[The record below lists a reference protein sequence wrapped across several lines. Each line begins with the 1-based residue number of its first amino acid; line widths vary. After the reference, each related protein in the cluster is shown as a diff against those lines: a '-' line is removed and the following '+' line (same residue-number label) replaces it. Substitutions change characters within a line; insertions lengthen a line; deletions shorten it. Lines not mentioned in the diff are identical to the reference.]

1 MRLKSQL
8 PSHKAIVKNDQT
20 SHCLPRPI
28 PPTFERNERPPMR
41 KTVRLTWLSLWLF
54 ATGVVSFTTISL
66 AADLPSA
73 DAPIEQVIDQF
84 INERLETEKVTPA
97 PQADDLNL
105 LRRLSLDLAGRIPT
119 SAEAQAFAANTSP
132 TKRVELVDRLLASP
146 DFPLHQRNELDRLL
160 LAHKPNDGEFRKYL
174 LWATQQNRPWDAMF
188 RDMLIGSEADEN
200 QKGALTFVKSRA
212 RELDD
217 LTNDTASLFFGV
229 NVSCAKCHDHP
240 LAQDWKQD
248 HFYGMTSFF
257 SRTYLTKKNLLAE
270 KQVGEVKFSTK
281 KEGQKQAAFLFL
293 TGATISEPMVER
305 TKEQLK
311 EFDEVVKKQ
320 TQEDN
325 APPPEKPS
333 FSPRE
338 KLVEV
343 ALRAEDNR
351 FFARN
356 CVNRIWAQFFSRGI
370 VDPVDQMHS
379 ANPPTHPEL
388 LDWLTRDLVAH
399 NYDMKRLIRGI
410 VLSQTYSRSSEW
422 ISGELPSAALYAVAK
437 VKPLAPR
444 QYALSLH
451 MAAYNPTQWPAADQ
465 PDKWAQRREQL
476 ENTAN
481 GWSNMF
487 EVPGEGFQVAI
498 DEALL
503 FTNNKRIEDEFL
515 RDSGDRLV
523 GYLKTLSDNSA
534 LIDAAFWSV
543 NSRPPRDEE
552 RAVLNDY
559 LQKHS
564 TDRVVAIRQI
574 VWALLTSPELRVCF

>member
-1 MRLKSQL
+1 MRM
-8 PSHKAIVKNDQT
+8 I
-20 SHCLPRPI
+20 
-28 PPTFERNERPPMR
+28 
-41 KTVRLTWLSLWLF
+41 VRLTWMPLWLL
-54 ATGVVSFTTISL
+54 ATSFSS
-66 AADLPSA
+66 AAELPPVET
-73 DAPIEQVIDQF
+73 PIEQVVDQF
-84 INERLETEKVTPA
+84 VHERLATEKVTPA

-119 SAEAQAFAANTSP
+119 TAEAQAFVASTSP

-160 LAHKPNDGEFRKYL
+160 LPNKPNDGEFRKYL
-174 LWATQQNRPWDAMF
+174 LWSTQQNRPWDAMF

-200 QKGALTFVKSRA
+200 QKAALTFVKSRA

-240 LAQDWKQD
+240 LATDWKQD

-281 KEGQKQAAFLFL
+281 TEGQKQAAFLFL
-293 TGATISEPMVER
+293 TGATISEPTVER

-320 TQEDN
+320 TQDDN
-325 APPPEKPS
+325 APPPEKPG

-343 ALRAEDNR
+343 ALRSEDNR

-356 CVNRIWAQFFSRGI
+356 CVNRVWAQYFSRGLI
-370 VDPVDQMHS
+370 DPVDQMHS
-379 ANPPTHPEL
+379 ANPPSHPEL

-399 NYDMKRLIRGI
+399 GYDMKRLIRGI
-410 VLSQTYSRSSEW
+410 ALSQTYSRSSEW
-422 ISGELPSAALYAVAK
+422 TTGEQPSAALYAVAK
-437 VKPLAPR
+437 VKPLTPR
-444 QYALSLH
+444 QYALSLF
-451 MAAYNPTQWPAADQ
+451 MAAHNPTQWPAADQ
-465 PDKWAQRREQL
+465 AQQWAQRREQL
-476 ENTAN
+476 ENAAN
-481 GWSNMF
+481 GWANMF
-487 EVPGEGFQVAI
+487 EVPGEGFQVAV

-523 GYLKTLSDNSA
+523 GHLKTLSDDSA
-534 LIDAAFWSV
+534 MIDAAFWSV
-543 NSRPPRDEE
+543 NSRLPRDDE
-552 RAVLNDY
+552 RAALNDY

-564 TDRVVAIRQI
+564 ADRVVAIRQL
-574 VWALLTSPELRVCF
+574 VWALLTSPELRVSY